1 MGIKTT
7 DNTNQQSLSSKNDV
21 VKESSRHNEQIA
33 ASNQAKLF
41 ENLDQQYSIARRS
54 THLARGVGLG
64 FTAAG
69 MSTSFQRSCGENDK

>member
-7 DNTNQQSLSSKNDV
+7 DNTNQQSLSSKNDD
-21 VKESSRHNEQIA
+21 VKESSEQIA